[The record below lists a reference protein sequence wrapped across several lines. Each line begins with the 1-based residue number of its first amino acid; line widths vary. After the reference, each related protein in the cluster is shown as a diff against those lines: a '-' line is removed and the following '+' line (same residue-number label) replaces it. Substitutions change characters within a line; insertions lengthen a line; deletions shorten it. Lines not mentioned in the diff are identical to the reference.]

1 MESSEQEH
9 VTSAAMPAA
18 WEEKAPSPRPHT
30 PYLQGIS
37 IPPSPQTFSE
47 YFQDTP
53 STSLPQDAME
63 FMMFQLTEFSHL
75 QTMEYAGSLPNDPLP
90 SHQQVGRKK
99 KVLNDLFSDD
109 HITSFSMELAVSSH
123 SKTGV
128 SGKLLPTGP
137 LARQTNAQSGISVSA
152 APTAVD
158 ASQNPQQSKR
168 LSRHQIYRMH
178 VKGKAKFKD
187 LSHQILNEHIKM
199 LNEELLRMTGELK
212 AKNEQLSHLM
222 SENDMLKKENKR
234 LKLPS

>member
-1 MESSEQEH
+1 MESSEHEH

-18 WEEKAPSPRPHT
+18 WEERAPSPRLHT

-53 STSLPQDAME
+53 RTSLPQNPMD

-75 QTMEYAGSLPNDPLP
+75 QTMEYASSLPNDPLT
-90 SHQQVGRKK
+90 SHQQ
-99 KVLNDLFSDD
+99 LDD
-109 HITSFSMELAVSSH
+109 HITSFSMELAMSSH
-123 SKTGV
+123 SRTGV
-128 SGKLLPTGP
+128 SGKLLPTDP
-137 LARQTNAQSGISVSA
+137 LARQTNEQPVSA
-152 APTAVD
+152 AAAAAAVD
-158 ASQNPQQSKR
+158 ASQNPQQSKP

-212 AKNEQLSHLM
+212 AKDEQLSHLM

-234 LKLPS
+234 LKLRS